1 MADKKPAPASTTAKP
16 AAAKPAGGKRKTPS
30 AFSKKKEMLA
40 KASAAVKE
48 NRVKALEQAKKNKE
62 LYLARG
68 KLHRE
73 EFEKAQQHLIDA
85 AREAK
90 KAGNFFVPEQAKLFL
105 VVRIKGLNKIPPQE
119 KKILR
124 LFRLRQLNNATF
136 VRCNKATQ
144 NMLRRVEPWITYGA
158 PTHATIRNL
167 VYKRGY
173 GTINGQRIPLND
185 NRLIALELG
194 KFNINCVEDLIHEL
208 WTVGPHFKEANAFLW
223 PFKLD
228 SPRGGLHSKR
238 HQFINGGDQGPR
250 EEFINNLADAML

>member
-1 MADKKPAPASTTAKP
+1 MKADKSSGK
-16 AAAKPAGGKRKTPS
+16 KRKTPS
-30 AFSKKKEMLA
+30 SFSKKKEMLN
-40 KASAAVKE
+40 KATAALKE
-48 NRVKALEQAKKNKE
+48 QRAKALEQAKKNKQ
-62 LYLARG
+62 LYLDQG
-68 KLHRE
+68 KAHRDALD
-73 EFEKAQQHLIDA
+73 KHTTHLITA

-90 KAGNFFVPEQAKLFL
+90 KAGQFFVPEQAKLFL

-158 PTHATIRNL
+158 PTHATIRDL
-167 VYKRGY
+167 LYKRGY

-185 NRLIALELG
+185 NRFIAQELG
-194 KFNINCVEDLIHEL
+194 QYKINCMEDLLHEL
-208 WTVGPHFKEANAFLW
+208 WSVGPHFKQANAFLW

-228 SPRGGLHSKR
+228 SPRGGLKSKR

-250 EEFINNLADAML
+250 EEFINDLAHAML